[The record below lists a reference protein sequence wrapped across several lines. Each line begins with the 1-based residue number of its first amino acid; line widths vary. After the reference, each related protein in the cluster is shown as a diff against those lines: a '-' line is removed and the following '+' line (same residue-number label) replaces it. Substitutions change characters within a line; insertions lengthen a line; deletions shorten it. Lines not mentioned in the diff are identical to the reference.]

1 MPRNSAI
8 QQELESIRRSAG
20 GLLRP
25 EDVVEFARSPETA
38 LHEEFT
44 WDDSEAAHQYRL
56 WQARQVI
63 RVNVTVIGNTESK
76 VRAYV
81 SLGSDRQNQGGGYRA
96 ITDVMSDAERRR
108 ELINQ
113 AFAEFDRWRK
123 RYQELTELAPLFDHA
138 DQLRLEVAP
147 DTDTTKAEPETEA
160 A

>member
-76 VRAYV
+76 VAVRPCGPA
-81 SLGSDRQNQGGGYRA
+81 S
-96 ITDVMSDAERRR
+96 
-108 ELINQ
+108 
-113 AFAEFDRWRK
+113 
-123 RYQELTELAPLFDHA
+123 P
-138 DQLRLEVAP
+138 
-147 DTDTTKAEPETEA
+147 
-160 A
+160 